1 MVLLA
6 VDLVMI
12 ADVEQDDLFF
22 GNHDGDAI
30 AVGEAYRFDM
40 N

>member
-1 MVLLA
+1 MT
-6 VDLVMI
+6 
-12 ADVEQDDLFF
+12 ADVEQDDLIFA
-22 GNHDGDAI
+22 NHDGDGDAI